1 MPGEKCPWGALRK
14 KLCELCAFVR
24 DFHARDRNPNM
35 DIFFWLAVIT
45 LIGMLAFGIEG
56 VRGAGRIEW
65 LDNVSPI
72 QESTLPS
79 VSIIIPALNEEENIR
94 AALLSLLNLDYE
106 PLEIIV
112 LNDRST
118 DRTGAILD
126 EMSERHSRLKVIH
139 INELPEGWLGKNN
152 ALFRGAQEAQGD
164 YLLFSDADVIMEP
177 STLKRAIGYAR
188 EHSLDHLTLF
198 FKAILPSSVLQ
209 MVVIELGVGLVSY
222 LRPWKASDPSSQ
234 SFIGVGAFNLV
245 KAKSYWQSGGH
256 KTIRLCP
263 LDDLKLGQSLKRS
276 GFRQDCLYGYHF
288 VSVKWYGSLKEM
300 TQGLLKNT
308 FAALNYSFGRLCF
321 FTFLQILISI
331 WPVWALFFTATPA
344 RAANLAIVLLT
355 GLFYLSAALK
365 SGISPKHILWFPLT
379 PYIRIYMTWKAVLLT
394 LITGGIDWRGTFYSL
409 KELKENDFP

>member
-1 MPGEKCPWGALRK
+1 M
-14 KLCELCAFVR
+14 
-24 DFHARDRNPNM
+24 DF
-35 DIFFWLAVIT
+35 FFWLAVVT
-45 LIGMLAFGIEG
+45 LVGMLAFGIEG
-56 VRGAGRIEW
+56 VRGAGKIEW
-65 LDNVSPI
+65 LDNVSPL
-72 QESTLPS
+72 QESTQPF

-94 AALLSLLNLDYE
+94 AALLSLLNLEYE
-106 PLEIIV
+106 FFEIIV

-118 DRTGAILD
+118 DSTGAILD
-126 EMSERHSRLKVIH
+126 EMSEHHSRLKVIH
-139 INELPEGWLGKNN
+139 IKELPEGWLGKNH
-152 ALFRGAQEAQGD
+152 ALFCGAQEAKGD
-164 YLLFSDADVIMEP
+164 YLLFSDADVVMEP

-198 FKAILPSSVLQ
+198 FKAILPSSLLQ

-222 LRPWKASDPSSQ
+222 LRPWKAKDPSSQ

-245 KAKSYWQSGGH
+245 KAESYWQGGGH

-263 LDDLKLGQSLKRS
+263 LDDLKLGQSIKRS

-288 VSVKWYGSLKEM
+288 ISVKWYGSLQEM
-300 TQGLLKNT
+300 TRGLLKNT
-308 FAALNYSFGRLCF
+308 FAALNYSFGRLCV
-321 FTFLQILISI
+321 FTLLQILISV
-331 WPVWALFFTATPA
+331 WPVWALFFTAIPA
-344 RAANLAIVLLT
+344 RVANLAIVLLT